1 MYQPYPPT
9 TISPGPPLFPLN
21 PRECGSLDLAPF
33 LTVSC
38 LTAIWRPSFRY
49 WPICALC
56 LSMSSAVSLAVLGG
70 FSCLLPTSFLPKR
83 WLTHALTFPLAHCLV
98 FTVFAI
104 QERQGEGEKTQS
116 NMFWRWFDFISSTLV
131 QGVIFNVSFF
141 CEPPQPSGAELIWLC
156 ECQLAANQPCSTMQI
171 NTWSHPPL

>member
-1 MYQPYPPT
+1 MYSQTSCIIIHNDHVPTIPPPT

-98 FTVFAI
+98 FTVLPF
-104 QERQGEGEKTQS
+104 RKDRVRVKKRNRTCSGGGL
-116 NMFWRWFDFISSTLV
+116 IS
-131 QGVIFNVSFF
+131 
-141 CEPPQPSGAELIWLC
+141 
-156 ECQLAANQPCSTMQI
+156 
-171 NTWSHPPL
+171 